1 MSYRVIYR
9 SFQSSLVVLLAAFSV
24 VANAALFEDADARRA
39 ILDLRQKLEAT
50 QQSNKSQSEEISV
63 LRKAL
68 LELQNQI
75 DALKAEQSSL
85 RGANEQVLR
94 ALSDVQLKQKD
105 ILKELD
111 SLLGK
116 VDSRLSKLEPIKVVL
131 DGLEFQADPAE
142 KRDFEAALAVFRTA
156 DFAAAQN
163 SLLNFLRRYPTSGY
177 ASSSLVGQCAIRHQ
191 RLQRVDCEFSQAAQ
205 HCTSACARA
214 RSHVGHF
221 QLPGRTQRPEGCPQ
235 SHGRFDQDTS
245 WH

>member
-1 MSYRVIYR
+1 MYR
-9 SFQSSLVVLLAAFSV
+9 SFQSSLVVLLAAFCV

-50 QQSNKSQSEEISV
+50 QQSNKSQLEEISV

-116 VDSRLSKLEPIKVVL
+116 VCLLYTSDA
-131 DGLEFQADPAE
+131 ADE
-142 KRDFEAALAVFRTA
+142 
-156 DFAAAQN
+156 
-163 SLLNFLRRYPTSGY
+163 
-177 ASSSLVGQCAIRHQ
+177 
-191 RLQRVDCEFSQAAQ
+191 
-205 HCTSACARA
+205 
-214 RSHVGHF
+214 
-221 QLPGRTQRPEGCPQ
+221 
-235 SHGRFDQDTS
+235 
-245 WH
+245 